1 MVPDWRSRFQID
13 GLGSRSAATNFAS
26 FAFGLPPSMQSQSSG
41 GLVRTSNA
49 AYAMFIFYWMKES
62 FINQNV
68 GVETKMRFKNV
79 IYTNLN
85 RPTVPSGPF

>member
-1 MVPDWRSRFQID
+1 MGLQEPAHCLRLVGRVPVEEDY
-13 GLGSRSAATNFAS
+13 GLADIGRQPA
-26 FAFGLPPSMQSQSSG
+26 LD
-41 GLVRTSNA
+41 
-49 AYAMFIFYWMKES
+49 AMFIFYWMKES

>member
-1 MVPDWRSRFQID
+1 
-13 GLGSRSAATNFAS
+13 
-26 FAFGLPPSMQSQSSG
+26 
-41 GLVRTSNA
+41 
-49 AYAMFIFYWMKES
+49 MFIFYWMKES

-85 RPTVPSGPF
+85 RPTVPSGPFRIEKPKTPGDRID